1 MAYRI
6 NIIGGG
12 RVGQTLGRL
21 LTEHGHQVQAVLTQ
35 SPASAQ
41 AAVDFIGAGK
51 PYTHFNELPPA
62 QLWVLAVPDRSIAN
76 TALALAELTKLANAT
91 KATQPAPMVFH
102 CSGAL
107 SSELLAPLRQQGWQC
122 ASVHVMLSFAT
133 PALAV
138 QQLPGSACALE
149 GDTFARHQLQALM
162 QSLGAVCF
170 EIEAHNKM
178 MYHAAA
184 VWATNFMPV
193 LQHTAEQL
201 WQQAGV
207 PSELIVKLRHLLP
220 LGVDN
225 ILRLG
230 PQGALTGPASRGDTA
245 LVQAQALML
254 ADIDPWMSE
263 AYAALSD
270 LARRM
275 AIKETD
281 QAAGQAGDQ
290 AAVVCGDASTLSNK
304 RRAEGKSKPST
315 N

>member
-1 MAYRI
+1 
-6 NIIGGG
+6 
-12 RVGQTLGRL
+12 
-21 LTEHGHQVQAVLTQ
+21 
-35 SPASAQ
+35 
-41 AAVDFIGAGK
+41 VDFIGAGK
-51 PYTHFNELPPA
+51 PYAHLADLPPA
-62 QLWVLAVPDRSIAN
+62 QLWVLAVPDRSIAS
-76 TALALAELTKLANAT
+76 TAHALAELAKLQ
-91 KATQPAPMVFH
+91 ATQTAPLVFH

-107 SSELLAPLRQQGWQC
+107 GSEVLEPLRQKGWHC

-149 GDTFARHQLQALM
+149 GDTLALPQLQALM
-162 QSLGAVCF
+162 HSLGAVCF
-170 EIEAHNKM
+170 EIEARNKM
-178 MYHAAA
+178 LYHAAA

-207 PSELIVKLRHLLP
+207 PPELILKLRNLLP

-245 LVQAQALML
+245 LVQAQTQRLS
-254 ADIDPWMSE
+254 DIDPVMSE

-270 LARRM
+270 LASRM
-275 AIKETD
+275 AAQRD
-281 QAAGQAGDQ
+281 AG
-290 AAVVCGDASTLSNK
+290 N
-304 RRAEGKSKPST
+304 
-315 N
+315 